1 MLIYPDFYLESVLK
15 ITPEFCAKNG
25 IKGLILDIDNTL
37 IDIDRKMLE
46 GAKKWH
52 DSMVENGIKTII
64 VSNTSKA
71 DKASKIANDFDI
83 EYINFAKKPA
93 KGGFIKAKQKLGLKA
108 EEIASVGDQIF
119 TDVIGANRCKMKS
132 ILVKPVDPER
142 DLWYTKWKRPI
153 ERWVIK
159 RYLKKVEGKAN

>member
-1 MLIYPDFYLESVLK
+1 MLIYPDFYLESVLE
-15 ITPEFCAKNG
+15 ITPEFCNKNG

-46 GAKKWH
+46 GAEKWH
-52 DSMVENGIKTII
+52 NSMVESGIKTII
-64 VSNTSKA
+64 VSNTSKV
-71 DKASKIANDFDI
+71 DKAAKIANDFEI

-93 KGGFIKAKQKLGLKA
+93 KGGFLKAQQKLGLKA
-108 EEIASVGDQIF
+108 NEIASVGDQIF
-119 TDVIGANRCKMKS
+119 TDVIGANRCKMRS
-132 ILVKPVDPER
+132 ILVKPVDSTR
-142 DLWYTKWKRPI
+142 DFWYTKWKRPI

>member
-1 MLIYPDFYLESVLK
+1 MLIYPDFYLESVLE
-15 ITPEFCAKNG
+15 ITPEFCKEYH

-52 DSMVENGIKTII
+52 DSIVENGIKTII
-64 VSNTSKA
+64 VSNTSKV
-71 DKASKIANDFDI
+71 DKASKIANELNI

-93 KGGFIKAKQKLGLKA
+93 KGGFLKAKKKLGLEA

-119 TDVIGANRCKMKS
+119 TDVIGANRCKMQS
-132 ILVKPVDPER
+132 ILVKPVDPTR

-153 ERWVIK
+153 EGWIIQ
-159 RYLKKVEGKAN
+159 RYLKKIGRKAN